1 MKGKLA
7 NMEVRINYKFQKSD
21 EGEPIEPEVYSGSC
35 QASKVERFAKI
46 FNGFQLLTV
55 FAKSSI
61 LDV

>member
-1 MKGKLA
+1 
-7 NMEVRINYKFQKSD
+7 MEVRINYKFQKSD
-21 EGEPIEPEVYSGSC
+21 VGEPIEPDVYSGSC